1 MSMHLSPAALT
12 LLAHLTWLFLEGHR
26 RGIAVTVLLA
36 TNVLADVL
44 QCAVDGAY
52 EGENAQCITPSF
64 LAEDTSDILQ
74 RPSRS

>member
-1 MSMHLSPAALT
+1 MQLSPAALT
-12 LLAHLTWLFLEGHR
+12 LLPHLTWLFLEGHG
-26 RGIAVTVLLA
+26 RGIAATVLLA
-36 TNVLADVL
+36 TDVLADIL

-52 EGENAQCITPSF
+52 KGEIAQCITPSF